1 MCWYTSYAGVCLCW
15 GRHQRAVVVF
25 CPGCVHILQKHI
37 KQVALSPSS
46 NEACALSDILSSE
59 VNHVSN
65 TSCFRV
71 FKGQKPI
78 TAETEKSVCGS
89 RLGQT
94 PNKSPFLLPLRGLFA
109 FFRGGHG
116 NMGALWFVSPRH
128 RSNVFLRRRGRKLN
142 SCQSQVNNGDC
153 KYLHIDNTTCL
164 QCLWG
169 RDSRVYRFG
178 CVFPVRAL
186 IIVNMFYTFEWH
198 FSISFGRPL

>member
-25 CPGCVHILQKHI
+25 CPWCVHILQKHI

-59 VNHVSN
+59 VNHVSHA
-65 TSCFRV
+65 SCFRV
-71 FKGQKPI
+71 FKGQKVSQQRL
-78 TAETEKSVCGS
+78 KSLFVGADWVRHQINLPSCFPYVVYLLF
-89 RLGQT
+89 LG
-94 PNKSPFLLPLRGLFA
+94 
-109 FFRGGHG
+109 GGRG

-128 RSNVFLRRRGRKLN
+128 RSNVFLRWRGRKLN

-169 RDSRVYRFG
+169 RDSRVYWFG

>member
-25 CPGCVHILQKHI
+25 CPWCVHILQKHI

-59 VNHVSN
+59 VNHVSHA
-65 TSCFRV
+65 SCFRV

-94 PNKSPFLLPLRGLFA
+94 LNKSPFLLPLRGLFA
-109 FFRGGHG
+109 FFRGGRG
-116 NMGALWFVSPRH
+116 NMGALWFVSPHH

-169 RDSRVYRFG
+169 RDSCVYWFG

>member
-1 MCWYTSYAGVCLCW
+1 MKLVHFLIFYHQRLITCQIRLVSVCLKARNQSQQRLKSLFVGADW
-15 GRHQRAVVVF
+15 VRHQINL
-25 CPGCVHILQKHI
+25 P
-37 KQVALSPSS
+37 
-46 NEACALSDILSSE
+46 
-59 VNHVSN
+59 
-65 TSCFRV
+65 SCFPYV
-71 FKGQKPI
+71 VYLLF
-78 TAETEKSVCGS
+78 
-89 RLGQT
+89 LG
-94 PNKSPFLLPLRGLFA
+94 
-109 FFRGGHG
+109 GGRG

-169 RDSRVYRFG
+169 RDSRVYWFG